1 MTMILGI
8 DPGLS
13 GALALYWPSTGGLTV
28 YDMPTLAAGKG
39 KSSKQVLDHHGLVSI
54 LREISEASVGH
65 NGQVPSAFLEQVSAM
80 PGQGVT
86 SMFSFGLTYG
96 ALRQALAS
104 EGVPT
109 TLVTPVVWKKA
120 LKVSAAKDGAVAR
133 ASDLLPRHADKFRG
147 KRGGLMDGRAE
158 AALIAVYGARQLAL
172 GELAA

>member
-1 MTMILGI
+1 MSGMILGI

-13 GALALYWPSTGGLTV
+13 GALALYWPATGGLTV

-39 KSSKQVLDHHGLVSI
+39 KSSKRVLDHHGLTAI
-54 LREISEASVGH
+54 LREMNENVASGSLIDH
-65 NGQVPSAFLEQVSAM
+65 AFLEQVSAM

-86 SMFSFGLTYG
+86 SMFSFGLSYG

-120 LKVSAAKDGAVAR
+120 MKVTAAKDGAVAR

-158 AALIAVYGARQLAL
+158 AALLAVYGARSLAIQ
-172 GELAA
+172 EAAA